1 MPPDLPAACAL
12 LGDKG
17 YDSGA
22 YRAALIERGISPV
35 FRQEQS
41 ENSPQYTVKHI
52 QAAPQGRKPVFKT
65 QGLETHSHA
74 VRPPHSH
81 IPLSNPNS
89 RNHHLLVQS
98 MSPDPRS
105 QTAVIQFSSFFLVS
119 LSLLTT

>member
-22 YRAALIERGISPV
+22 YRAALIERGISDV
-35 FRQEQS
+35 FHKEQS

-65 QGLETHSHA
+65 QGLETHIHA

-89 RNHHLLVQS
+89 RNRHLLAQS
-98 MSPDPRS
+98 MSPD
-105 QTAVIQFSSFFLVS
+105 A
-119 LSLLTT
+119 